1 MTKHVSTEDYPDKS
15 QWLDQLENA
24 DAITVML
31 DNQVDAISALKQ
43 AGIAIDAA
51 ITAMAERL
59 AASSDGRI
67 IYAGAGTSA
76 RIGVQDGVELTPTFN
91 WPEERLDYV
100 IAGGMGALMASV
112 EGAED
117 QAGAAQEAVT
127 NININNKDV
136 VIGLAASGTTVF
148 TIAVLAAARQQGALT
163 IGVAN
168 NRLTPLLDTA
178 EYPILLETGG
188 EALAGSTRLKAGTA
202 QKICLNTIS
211 TLVMARLGRIKN
223 GLMIAMKP
231 TNAKLIRRKEQMD
244 HFLSCLTN
252 ANTDNNR

>member
-1 MTKHVSTEDYPDKS
+1 MTKQVSTEDYPDKS

-31 DNQVDAISALKQ
+31 DNQADAISALKQ

-51 ITAMAERL
+51 IVAMAERL

-117 QAGAAQEAVT
+117 QAGC
-127 NININNKDV
+127 
-136 VIGLAASGTTVF
+136 
-148 TIAVLAAARQQGALT
+148 R
-163 IGVAN
+163 
-168 NRLTPLLDTA
+168 
-178 EYPILLETGG
+178 
-188 EALAGSTRLKAGTA
+188 AGSCCKY
-202 QKICLNTIS
+202 QYK
-211 TLVMARLGRIKN
+211 
-223 GLMIAMKP
+223 
-231 TNAKLIRRKEQMD
+231 Q
-244 HFLSCLTN
+244 
-252 ANTDNNR
+252 

>member
-1 MTKHVSTEDYPDKS
+1 M
-15 QWLDQLENA
+15 
-24 DAITVML
+24 
-31 DNQVDAISALKQ
+31 
-43 AGIAIDAA
+43 
-51 ITAMAERL
+51 
-59 AASSDGRI
+59 
-67 IYAGAGTSA
+67 
-76 RIGVQDGVELTPTFN
+76 ELTPTFN

-178 EYPILLETGG
+178 EYPILIETGG

-202 QKICLNTIS
+202 QKICLNIIS

-223 GLMIAMKP
+223 GLMVAMKP

-252 ANTDNNR
+252 ANTDSNR

>member
-1 MTKHVSTEDYPDKS
+1 MYLTTEDYPDQS

-31 DNQVDAISALKQ
+31 DNQAGAISALKQ
-43 AGIAIDAA
+43 ASATLDAA
-51 ITAMAERL
+51 ITAMGERL
-59 AASSDGRI
+59 GASSSGRI

-91 WPEERLDYV
+91 WPQERLEYV
-100 IAGGMGALMASV
+100 IAGGMGALMQSV

-117 QAGAAQEAVT
+117 HTDAGQTAVT
-127 NININNKDV
+127 NAAINDKDV
-136 VIGLAASGTTVF
+136 VIGLAASGTTAF
-148 TIAVLAAARQQGALT
+148 TISVLAAARQQGALT
-163 IGVAN
+163 IGISN
-168 NRLTPLLDTA
+168 NRQTPLLDAA

-188 EALAGSTRLKAGTA
+188 EVLAGSTRLKAGTA

-223 GLMIAMKP
+223 GLMVAMKP
-231 TNAKLIRRKEQMD
+231 TNAKLVRRKEQMD
-244 HFLSCLTN
+244 EYLAKVTDHMTN
-252 ANTDNNR
+252 

>member
-1 MTKHVSTEDYPDKS
+1 MTNHVSTEDYPDQS

-24 DAITVML
+24 DAISVML
-31 DNQVDAISALKQ
+31 DNQAVAISALKQ
-43 AGIAIDAA
+43 ASIAIDAV

-59 AASSDGRI
+59 AASPDGRI

-117 QAGAAQEAVT
+117 QAEAAQEAVT

-148 TIAVLAAARQQGALT
+148 TIAVLAAARQHGALT

-211 TLVMARLGRIKN
+211 TQVMARLGRIKN
-223 GLMIAMKP
+223 GLMVAMKP

-244 HFLSCLTN
+244 HFLSSLTN
-252 ANTDNNR
+252 ANTDSNR

>member
-1 MTKHVSTEDYPDKS
+1 MTKQVSTEDYPDKS

-24 DAITVML
+24 DSITVML
-31 DNQVDAISALKQ
+31 DNQADAISALKQ

-51 ITAMAERL
+51 IVAMAERL

-100 IAGGMGALMASV
+100 IAGGMGSLMASV

-136 VIGLAASGTTVF
+136 VIGLAASGTTAF

-178 EYPILLETGG
+178 EYPILLETGV

-244 HFLSCLTN
+244 QFLACLTDF
-252 ANTDNNR
+252 NTGNNR